1 MYLYMKMS
9 KSLKIHPEIPPPF
22 TLPSVEKSKDNEK
35 EYENT
40 KSEKIFINENDNK
53 LPKILSPKENTI
65 LNLLKKLNKENND
78 KLKNMEKE
86 IDFEGYEKI

>member
-1 MYLYMKMS
+1 MKMS
-9 KSLKIHPEIPPPF
+9 KSLKIHPPF